1 MKYITYNEYLKYS
14 SILQIAEQET
24 EYGISEPQENRR
36 YNQEE
41 LITQTNKIIE
51 MIKETKD
58 KEILAEIITNIIAP
72 RVGKEQASKMLGKI
86 KDKEKVKIM
95 SPLTKML
102 LDLKLEGK
110 EEGILSTAKKC
121 CKEIWK

>member
-51 MIKETKD
+51 MIKDTKD
-58 KEILAEIITNIIAP
+58 KEE
-72 RVGKEQASKMLGKI
+72 
-86 KDKEKVKIM
+86 VKIM

-110 EEGILSTAKKC
+110 EEGILSMAKKMLQRNMEIREIEEITGIP
-121 CKEIWK
+121 KEELEKLAKSEV